1 MNPCSICFNDITDPL
16 TLPCTHIFC
25 RGCIDDVY
33 TRMQAAGDNMSC
45 FPLCRCPLFGEAD
58 RLFSLAQNEQNLS
71 QRRHLYRECI
81 SWMSANGDLA
91 TGPNG
96 LNRMIASATYNIART
111 HEVSGNFELAR
122 QSYEQAIQVH
132 PGNSD
137 AWCNLGSMLYRLGF
151 VLDAKSKWSHALVL
165 DPNDEIAR
173 SNLNATEAEM
183 SDCTPVLNNNV

>member
-1 MNPCSICFNDITDPL
+1 
-16 TLPCTHIFC
+16 
-25 RGCIDDVY
+25 
-33 TRMQAAGDNMSC
+33 MSC
-45 FPLCRCPLFGEAD
+45 CPLCRCPLFGEAD

-137 AWCNLGSMLYRLGF
+137 AWCKISAQCCTGWDLC
-151 VLDAKSKWSHALVL
+151 WT
-165 DPNDEIAR
+165 
-173 SNLNATEAEM
+173 LNQ
-183 SDCTPVLNNNV
+183 SGHTPWCLTLMMKLHDQI